1 MTKRVH
7 PIFSMPPKKKKK
19 NPIFIRI
26 EHIDVKDLRFTD
38 QNFRERKYLKSFRE
52 RERERERVLYLYEL
66 CVSPL
71 RFFMLE
77 RLRERETLF
86 HKEWE
91 LLLPEMWGSCLP
103 LFDWSLSHCQKR
115 FFIGVEIAFSLGKGN
130 WWCYCAVFGVELWCW
145 FWVGATCVWAF
156 ERLEHKGQILSDI
169 WFTLVV
175 KT

>member
-1 MTKRVH
+1 M
-7 PIFSMPPKKKKK
+7 
-19 NPIFIRI
+19 
-26 EHIDVKDLRFTD
+26 KDLSFTD

-52 RERERERVLYLYEL
+52 RERESFVFIWTPCLSSEIFYVGERE
-66 CVSPL
+66 
-71 RFFMLE
+71 
-77 RLRERETLF
+77 RERETLF

-130 WWCYCAVFGVELWCW
+130 WWCYCAVIGVELWCW
-145 FWVGATCVWAF
+145 VWVGATCVWAF
-156 ERLEHKGQILSDI
+156 ERLEHKGQILSHI